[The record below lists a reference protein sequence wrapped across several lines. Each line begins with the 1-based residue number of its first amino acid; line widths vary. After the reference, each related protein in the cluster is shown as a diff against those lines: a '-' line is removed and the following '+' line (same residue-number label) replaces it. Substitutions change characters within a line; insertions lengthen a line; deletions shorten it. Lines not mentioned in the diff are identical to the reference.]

1 MIKLILGLIVAVTIA
16 ISLLQIVNQPVEHV
30 SARYDMPKLGM
41 EPGAYNDMF
50 NGDK

>member
-1 MIKLILGLIVAVTIA
+1 MAKVILGLIVAVTIA
-16 ISLLQIVNQPVEHV
+16 ISLQIVNQPVEHV